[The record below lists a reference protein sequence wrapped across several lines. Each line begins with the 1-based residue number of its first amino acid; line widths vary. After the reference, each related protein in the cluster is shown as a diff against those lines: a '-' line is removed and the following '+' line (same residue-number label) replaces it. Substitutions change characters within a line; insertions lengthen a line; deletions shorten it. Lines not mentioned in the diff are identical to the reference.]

1 MDILRLMLAAFFVAG
16 FALPVWGAVRS
27 VNHARRALKK
37 QERDLTT
44 AVDLA
49 GRQQAEYSIPEPPGL
64 APGEHLTA
72 IAEKYDKLHVEAGI
86 ERPWPLDGTATLQL
100 HAVSMTLR
108 IVFGGNGFNAALIVA
123 GLVLSTVASIWS
135 LYLPAL

>member
-37 QERDLTT
+37 QERDLKT
-44 AVDLA
+44 AEDLA
-49 GRQQAEYSIPEPPGL
+49 ERQQAEYSIPEPAGL

-72 IAEKYDKLHVEAGI
+72 IAEKYDKLHDEAGI
-86 ERPWPLDGTATLQL
+86 ERPWGTLGTAALQL
-100 HAVSMTLR
+100 HAVRQTLL
-108 IVFGGNGFNAALIVA
+108 IVFSGNRINAALIVV
-123 GLVLSTVASIWS
+123 GLVLSTVASVWS
-135 LYLPAL
+135 LYLPPL